1 MVFEK
6 LVSKEFAEKVKFI
19 AYRLSMNPDY
29 IMTVMAFETG
39 KTFSP
44 SVRNPLSS
52 ATGLVQFISPTAIAL
67 GTTTAALAKMSA
79 LQQLDYV
86 EKYFAMQK
94 KIYGPLKTLVD
105 TYLSVF
111 YPAAIKKELGYQF
124 SSSVTAVNKV
134 FDGNK
139 DGIMTK
145 QDVANHIVDW
155 RKKNDAFIVSPL
167 IKQPIRTV
175 VGAVKTVYG
184 WEKTIA
190 NMTSAK

>member
-6 LVSKEFAEKVKFI
+6 LVSKQFADKVKFI
-19 AYRLSMNPDY
+19 AFRLGMNPDY

-44 SVRNPLSS
+44 VVKNPLSS
-52 ATGLVQFISPTAIAL
+52 ATGLVQFMSDTAVAL
-67 GTTTAALAKMSA
+67 GTTTAKLAAMTD

-86 EKYFAMQK
+86 EKYFAVQQK
-94 KIYGPLKTLVD
+94 SYGPLKTLVD

-111 YPAAIKKELGYQF
+111 YPAAIKKEHTYQF
-124 SSSVTAVNKV
+124 SPSVTAVNKV
-134 FDGNK
+134 FDHNK

-145 QDVANHIVDW
+145 ADVANYIEDW

-175 VGAVKTVYG
+175 VGTVKTVLG
-184 WEKTIA
+184 WEKTIV
-190 NMTSAK
+190 NLTNQK